1 MNRRG
6 YAAIIAGFFT
16 VSIAYSIR
24 YGYGMLLPEMLPSL
38 GISKTQAGVI
48 FATYFVVYTICTPVL
63 GALSD
68 RYNCRAILT
77 LFAAVLGGGALLMAR
92 ATTVLNAGLFF
103 AVAGVGHAA
112 CWAPV
117 VALVQKWVPEKRK
130 GTALSFVTMGVGL
143 GIPLWGFLLPLIVSS
158 YNWQA
163 GWLSMGAFGIAVA
176 LLNLALV
183 RNPPEETDHAHSR
196 VPGNPVVRTITY
208 RNLFKNSSFWIIGTA
223 YLFIGFNVLIPYTFL
238 PVYSREAL
246 HFSYAASTRFIVVIG
261 LLALVGQLF
270 LGPLSDMVGR
280 VKIMIACGIL
290 MGAGCLGMGYSHSS
304 WTINLYTGLFGLGYG
319 AVWPVYAA
327 AASDFFPKKQSGS
340 VVGLWTVFLGVGSV
354 ASPVVCGWIIDM
366 TGTYTWPFLLG
377 LLSGV
382 LSAFLLLLLPRP
394 SQADPA

>member
-6 YAAIIAGFFT
+6 YAIIIAGFFT

-48 FATYFVVYTICTPVL
+48 FATYFAVYTICTPVL

-68 RYNCRAILT
+68 RYNCQAILT
-77 LFAAVLGGGALLMAR
+77 FFVAVLGCGALLMAR
-92 ATTVLNAGLFF
+92 ATTVLNASLYF

-112 CWAPV
+112 CWTPV
-117 VALVQKWVPEKRK
+117 VALVQKCVPEKRK

-143 GIPLWGFLLPLIVSS
+143 GIPLWGLLLPLIVST

-163 GWLSMGAFGIAVA
+163 GWLSMGAFGIAVG

-183 RNPPEETDHAHSR
+183 RNPFEETAHAHSR

-208 RNLFKNSSFWIIGTA
+208 RNLFKNRSFWIIGTA

-238 PVYSREAL
+238 PVYSRETL
-246 HFSYAASTRFIVVIG
+246 HFSYAASTRFIAVIG
-261 LLALVGQLF
+261 LSGIAGQLF

-280 VKIMIACGIL
+280 VKIMVACGIL
-290 MGAGCLGMGYSHSS
+290 MGAGCLGMVYSHSS
-304 WTINLYTGLFGLGYG
+304 WTINLYTGLFGFGYG

-327 AASDFFPKKQSGS
+327 AASDFFPKKQCGS

-354 ASPVVCGWIIDM
+354 VSPVVCGWIIDM
-366 TGTYTWPFLLG
+366 TGTYIWTFLLG

-382 LSAFLLLLLPRP
+382 LSAILLLLLPRP
-394 SQADPA
+394 PQADPV